1 MRPTTALLRRALLA
15 AAASAAAA
23 LAGCSHHLMPTP
35 VGFDERGGDPF
46 ARTVAAEKDLETKV
60 FIAADR
66 KIAKQPYDAAHYF
79 SDTRT
84 NQLQVGVA
92 TISIRGDK
100 LDWPLLER
108 LSREDRRSQRPT
120 IKLTGYDEF
129 GPIWTGP
136 REVDHE
142 QDLDEIVVRRFM
154 EAIDE
159 ELARSGGD
167 EIFIF
172 IHGFNTTF
180 PSNSEI
186 AGELLHYLG
195 RRGAMILFA
204 WPSQGSLLEY
214 SVDKTTANYSVRS
227 LRILLETLAARSKA
241 TRVHILAHSAGA
253 PIAVDAIWQLRLM
266 HYAQAPE
273 VTRKQL
279 KLGRL
284 LLVAPD
290 MDLGEFANA
299 VADETTDVPE
309 RTTLYISTHDRALDI
324 SQWIN
329 GFARL
334 GSPMQDLKP
343 AQLLALRKIGNVDVV
358 DVAAAE
364 RGHGSWLGH
373 SYFHDDPWV
382 STDVLLN
389 LRFGTHVRDRGL
401 VMNEKQNV
409 FVFPDG
415 YEDAARA
422 AARKVVDADAKD
434 AKDAK

>member
-1 MRPTTALLRRALLA
+1 MRPTTAPLRRALLTA
-15 AAASAAAA
+15 AATGAAA
-23 LAGCSHHLMPTP
+23 LAGCSQHLMPTP
-35 VGFDERGGDPF
+35 VGFDEHGGDPF
-46 ARTVAAEKDLETKV
+46 ARTVAAEQDLEATV

-66 KIAKQPYDAAHYF
+66 KLEKKPGDAAHTF
-79 SDTRT
+79 TDTRA
-84 NQLQVGVA
+84 NKIQMGVA
-92 TISIRGDK
+92 TISIHAEK
-100 LDWPLLER
+100 LDWPMLER
-108 LSREDRRSQRPT
+108 LSREEQRPERPT
-120 IKLTGYDEF
+120 IKLTGYEEY
-129 GPIWTGP
+129 GPVWAGAK
-136 REVDHE
+136 EVDHE
-142 QDLDEIVVRRFM
+142 QELDESVTRRFTQ
-154 EAIDE
+154 AIDDQ
-159 ELARSGGD
+159 LARSGGD
-167 EIFIF
+167 EIYIF

-180 PSNSEI
+180 PSNSAI
-186 AGELLHYLG
+186 AGELFHYLG
-195 RRGAMILFA
+195 RRGAMVMFA

-214 SVDKTTANYSVRS
+214 QVDKTTANYSVRS
-227 LRILLETLAARSKA
+227 LRILLEMLASRTKA
-241 TRVHILAHSAGA
+241 SRIHILAHSAGA

-273 VTRKQL
+273 KTREQL

-299 VADETTDVPE
+299 VADETTDLPQ

-334 GSPMQDLKP
+334 GSPLQELRP
-343 AQLLALRKIGNVDVV
+343 PQLLALRKLGNVDVV

-364 RGHGSWLGH
+364 LGHGSWLGH

-389 LRFGTHVRDRGL
+389 LRWGVHAHDRGL
-401 VMNEKQNV
+401 KMDDKNNV

-415 YEDAARA
+415 YKDAARA
-422 AARKVVDADAKD
+422 AARKAVEADGKAAK
-434 AKDAK
+434 